1 MATFETKHTLA
12 SAANLL
18 HTRKRSL
25 DWNESYEKETKDIY
39 VLVADLL
46 HIRIVNFRCCKCGH
60 CKNKGREID
69 CLCCR
74 EVVAML
80 IASA

>member
-39 VLVADLL
+39 VSVA
-46 HIRIVNFRCCKCGH
+46 NF
-60 CKNKGREID
+60 ITY
-69 CLCCR
+69 
-74 EVVAML
+74 
-80 IASA
+80 